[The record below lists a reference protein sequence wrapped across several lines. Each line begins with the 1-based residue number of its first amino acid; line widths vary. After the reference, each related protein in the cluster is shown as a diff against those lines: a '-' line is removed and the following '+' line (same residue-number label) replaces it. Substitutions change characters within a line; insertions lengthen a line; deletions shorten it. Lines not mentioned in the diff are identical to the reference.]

1 MLKIILA
8 LGLVLGLT
16 GCLGSGGGG
25 DNGDWNGWKMDPR
38 LADITAW
45 AHAAGAIVVGIDAPS
60 YIPPNQGVNGT
71 WGSNNA
77 FGTYYG
83 GDGWR
88 NSFIR
93 TQIDRPTEKHVQ
105 DIIAHEIGHFYK
117 DVTTGNPSGE
127 TYANWVNTEI
137 RKLEAAGLIP
147 PAPGIDWDATATVV
161 VSTPRS
167 KPRTVSGLMEKDE
180 PSSPADDKD

>member
-8 LGLVLGLT
+8 FGLVLGLT

-38 LADITAW
+38 LADIAAW
-45 AHAAGAIVVGIDAPS
+45 AHAAGAIVVGVDAPS
-60 YIPPNQGVNGT
+60 YIPPVQGVNGM
-71 WGSNNA
+71 WGNNV

-83 GDGWR
+83 GGGWR
-88 NSFIR
+88 DSFIR

-117 DVTTGNPSGE
+117 DMTTGNPSGE
-127 TYANWVNTEI
+127 TYANWVNREI
-137 RKLEAAGLIP
+137 RKLEAEGLIP
-147 PAPGIDWDATATVV
+147 PAPGIDWDAVDPVKVTPTV
-161 VSTPRS
+161 TG
-167 KPRTVSGLMEKDE
+167 KPRKWDLDE
-180 PSSPADDKD
+180 EPVSSPADDKD